1 MGERGFIYPVTLVI
15 FTLFSLFLFIE
26 WNQYVTEK
34 KFADDM
40 KYHEKKE
47 FYFLQSLKKL
57 ETILMEETFP
67 IEGIFQYKDGI
78 VSYKVDEIGEALLQ
92 VTLYVEIESRE
103 KTMGLGYFDRDFKKI
118 IKWIEKG

>member
-103 KTMGLGYFDRDFKKI
+103 KTMGLGYFDRDLKKI